1 MDIPLQS
8 IGKDIQL
15 GKVVIENVI
24 LISNKKIPKDAIKYL
39 QVAKKSQSSDKV
51 RGDESYISDSPPQS
65 SKSSHHRDLIWP
77 DPSPGYG

>member
-15 GKVVIENVI
+15 GKVVIENII

-39 QVAKKSQSSDKV
+39 QVVS
-51 RGDESYISDSPPQS
+51 
-65 SKSSHHRDLIWP
+65 
-77 DPSPGYG
+77 